1 MKKLLI
7 VLLCFPLGACYDTF
21 DRLDQFNT
29 DLLPKVRFEPSASAR
44 ANGVDTVTLKLLF
57 PLASDRDK
65 IKAMFT
71 TNVSSFV
78 ENGEKKYTASRVTVE
93 DIDGLHYV
101 LTARMVSTTSPGE
114 FELLFEATEINW
126 WTTRDL
132 TLEQAYPTS
141 ISASASKFSVTLG
154 FADEI
159 QLTANLSSGA
169 GMASKG
175 TEVEYIVADSLSSK
189 NSSRFRAVTKTNE
202 SGVSSVF
209 FTPGTFGGYTGSVS
223 FEAVTMDED
232 GNELRTTGTFQVID
246 PS

>member
-7 VLLCFPLGACYDTF
+7 ILLCLPLGACYDTF

-29 DLLPKVRFEPSASAR
+29 DLLPKVRFEPSASVR

-71 TNVSSFV
+71 TKVSSFV
-78 ENGEKKYTASRVTVE
+78 ENGEMKYTASRVTVE

-126 WTTRDL
+126 WASSNL
-132 TLEQAYPTS
+132 TFRRAHPAS
-141 ISASASKFSVTLG
+141 ISTSASKFSVAIG
-154 FADEI
+154 FTDEI
-159 QLTANLSSGA
+159 QLSANLKSGS
-169 GMASKG
+169 GIASKG
-175 TEVEYIVADSLSSK
+175 TEVEYIVADSLSSA
-189 NSSRFRAVTKTNE
+189 SSNRFRALTKSNA

-209 FTPGTFGGYTGSVS
+209 FTPGTFGGYTGPVS
-223 FEAVTMDED
+223 YEVVTIDED
-232 GNELRTTGTFQVID
+232 GAELRTSGTFQVID